1 MESII
6 TSDITSDIFFLL
18 TQHIFISRQGYAQDI
33 VDGESFNLRERERK
47 KERQRDRK
55 KERERERERKIEINS
70 N

>member
-33 VDGESFNLRERERK
+33 VDGESFNLRERERERK

-55 KERERERERKIEINS
+55 KERERERKIEINS

>member
-55 KERERERERKIEINS
+55 KERERERKIEINS